1 MFDIKPLQKTLKI
14 LLVTSDETR
23 QWEEFVVQRFESSE
37 LVAEFE
43 SLEAA
48 IEFCISEKTGFE
60 VIDVNESWAR
70 LSSQIER
77 RIKIVTD
84 HEKVIIAEGLRDYW
98 YGNLDEID
106 VAVEEVSRWDCD
118 WEMVYYEVIEQELNS
133 LEINNDEEQEDDE
146 DEDDSSH
153 VELSPED
160 FTLAGSFKI
169 RSGRAYIGDP
179 TEIED
184 YLKRSEAEKDVWTTY
199 EGLGIFDFGDLASTE
214 DKTAVVYVE
223 ENDEGRI
230 IKALIS
236 FDGVFEDTL
245 STEDFVV
252 GNWLRVS
259 SGQLMTGDPTFLEH
273 WDASQ
278 NEEWNLEGK
287 IGTFSYQGASATTLA
302 YKFGVLADGESVVFN
317 TGYGDGN
324 YYVFFLIKDQSG
336 ETLGLEKLEEA
347 GYTGFTGFAGGVPPG
362 CQISKIVIDFIT
374 EVE

>member
-1 MFDIKPLQKTLKI
+1 MFEIKPLQKTLKL

-23 QWEEFVVQRFESSE
+23 LWAEFVVQRFESSE

-43 SLEAA
+43 SWEAA

-60 VIDVNESWAR
+60 VIDVNESWVR
-70 LSSQIER
+70 LSSKVDR
-77 RIKIVTD
+77 RIKIIPD
-84 HEKVIIAEGLRDYW
+84 HDRVIIAEGSRDYW

-106 VAVEEVSRWDCD
+106 EAVEEVVRWDCD
-118 WEMVYYEVIEQELNS
+118 WEIVYCEVIEQELSS
-133 LEINNDEEQEDDE
+133 LEVTNDEEQEDDE
-146 DEDDSSH
+146 VEDDSNH

-169 RSGRAYIGDP
+169 RSARAYIGDP
-179 TEIED
+179 SEIED

-230 IKALIS
+230 VKALIS

-245 STEDFVV
+245 STENFVV

-273 WDASQ
+273 WNASQ

-287 IGTFSYQGASATTLA
+287 IGIFSYQGASATTLA

-347 GYTGFTGFAGGVPPG
+347 GYTGLTGFAGGVPPG
-362 CQISKIVIDFIT
+362 CEISKIVIDFIT